1 MVKALVDKFH
11 PMDNG
16 AIQALMSSMQNLQ
29 LLDNEDLSVYKDKL
43 ENLNLQLSWVGQGMP
58 ESYLIHLAQSQ
69 LKKSRYGKDIEAIQI
84 SNTAS
89 GTSFWS
95 LHDFFLGL
103 ERLDRLCGLP
113 YGGAAIS
120 KVSNKIFKK
129 PYLTTTS
136 PGLVSSVQEDIGS
149 PLELHSEVWV
159 GAINLDEEHVKILRS
174 LFKCPLCRTNT
185 HTFPS
190 CPLLKNWVLKKKV
203 WSDNGP
209 DIFTTDAVRSA
220 LATSLENVQESQSSQ
235 SGGNLSSI
243 PEESS
248 PDEDFD
254 SDVEYDLLDGISS
267 DNDFSGAV
275 YPYSV
280 LKVPLGLVKSASAS
294 RLVSQDHNMDYS
306 SFDVIIDSGC
316 TQTHGMFQ
324 GFIHYL

>member
-1 MVKALVDKFH
+1 
-11 PMDNG
+11 
-16 AIQALMSSMQNLQ
+16 
-29 LLDNEDLSVYKDKL
+29 
-43 ENLNLQLSWVGQGMP
+43 
-58 ESYLIHLAQSQ
+58 
-69 LKKSRYGKDIEAIQI
+69 
-84 SNTAS
+84 
-89 GTSFWS
+89 
-95 LHDFFLGL
+95 LGL
-103 ERLDRLCGLP
+103 ERLDCLRGLP
-113 YGGAAIS
+113 YGEAAIS
-120 KVSNKIFKK
+120 KASNIIFKK
-129 PYLTTTS
+129 PPLTTTS
-136 PGLVSSVQEDIGS
+136 AGLVSSVQEDVGS

-190 CPLLKNWVLKKKV
+190 CPLLKNWVIKKKV
-203 WSDNGP
+203 RSDNGP
-209 DIFTTDAVRSA
+209 DISTTNAVRSA
-220 LATSLENVQESQSSQ
+220 LATALENVQESQSSQ

-294 RLVSQDHNMDYS
+294 RLVSQDHNQDSS
-306 SFDVIIDSGC
+306 SFYVIIDSGC
-316 TQTHGMFQ
+316 TKHMVCFKDL
-324 GFIHYL
+324 FITYKPCSHSYVVLANKSKVPCVGVGCVALNLGGKNIILHDVLHVPSLRCPLLSVRCLR